1 MTDLQRHKVTFR
13 KERDEGFNKRN
24 KSFHQTLWNLGNRVD
39 LEQVIGCPTVLK
51 CQWRLETPNL
61 NEVNC
66 VVPHYSPTVLIG
78 LGAGNRYQFNQ
89 I

>member
-24 KSFHQTLWNLGNRVD
+24 KGFHQTFWNLGNGVD
-39 LEQVIGCPTVLK
+39 LEQVIGCPTVLRR
-51 CQWRLETPNL
+51 QWRLETPDL

-66 VVPHYSPTVLIG
+66 VFLHYSPTVLIG